1 MDNLPKDNQNN
12 DSNITTNNP
21 GANLDPIKEP
31 VPPIETPE
39 TPPEKQPE
47 NIPNI
52 PGVQPEVQEEINQ
65 KIPDSPP
72 EKTIEIGSLDEQPT
86 FSTLNQ
92 GTINQTDSNPSS
104 GKKNNKGKIIT
115 SVLAIL
121 LIIAALPTT
130 VILVKQRQDIRKNA
144 SESQAA
150 FSDITITFESETAP
164 SAGNGG
170 TYSTTFKVANTVSS
184 TRTVTVEKKSCYCS
198 SGSPSACNDNC
209 SSANATLSLGGNQST
224 NVTIS
229 ARQPDGSIC
238 GAFQTDLT
246 VKSVN

>member
-12 DSNITTNNP
+12 DSNIITNNP
-21 GANLDPIKEP
+21 GDNLDPIKEP
-31 VPPIETPE
+31 VPTPVPAVE
-39 TPPEKQPE
+39 IPEAPPEKQPE
-47 NIPNI
+47 NISNI
-52 PGVQPEVQEEINQ
+52 PEAVKEEINQ
-65 KIPDSPP
+65 KIPDVSQ
-72 EKTIEIGSLDEQPT
+72 EETIEIGSLDKPSI
-86 FSTLNQ
+86 STLNQ
-92 GTINQTDSNPSS
+92 EVISQTDNIPNS
-104 GKKNNKGKIIT
+104 GKKNKKGKVIT

-144 SESQAA
+144 SETQAS
-150 FSDITITFESETAP
+150 FSDIQVTFENETAP

-170 TYSTTFKVANTVSS
+170 TYSTTFKVANTVSNP
-184 TRTVTVEKKSCYCS
+184 RTVVVEKKSCYCI

-229 ARQPDGSIC
+229 AKQPSGTIC
-238 GAFQTDLT
+238 GSYQTDLT
-246 VKSVN
+246 VIAVN